1 MNRFILVTLAFLFPL
16 FVLAEEG
23 MWLLTQ
29 LPQLDLNRKGLEIS
43 VEDIYSAD
51 KPCIVNAI
59 VWLGGCS
66 ASFVSPDGLLL
77 TNHHCAFGALQRA
90 SSKEH
95 DYITDGFLARTREE
109 EMEARG
115 VYAYVLQEMRD
126 VTDEVLQAAKG
137 VKDLVEKDRRI
148 AAQITRMTDALEGDC
163 DDVHALIASM
173 FEGKQYMLFLYKKY
187 QDVRL
192 VYAPPASVGNYGGDI
207 DNWMWPRHTG
217 DFTYLRVYQ
226 APDGSGANYSPENVP
241 VKPKAWLRIARQP
254 LRAGDFTFIIGFP
267 GRTTRWRTSS
277 SVAWNL
283 TYAYPSTIEN
293 YQELID
299 LMAELTKD
307 SPEGRIR
314 VANLDKGLN
323 NTMKNY
329 QGNVEGMTKSNFLQK
344 KKDFEAEL
352 TAFIS
357 ADPRLSKQYGNV
369 LNEIAALYAD
379 LEKSRERDDWF
390 DMFNMQA
397 GTLTAIARQAYAT
410 VREREKPAKKR
421 DPEFSE
427 KDVKET
433 VDRLHLRYYNFYEP
447 VDKAMLRRVLNK
459 GRALPESQR
468 PAVVSALFPD
478 EASVD
483 RFVEKAFAETKL
495 KDVDFAKSLF
505 AKSTKELDQS
515 GDPLLDLM
523 KALYADFDA
532 LKERRRVFNARIKEL
547 RKTYLEAVAE
557 WKKGLIYPD
566 ANSTMRFTY
575 GYIGGYS
582 PADGVFYTPFTTL
595 TGVIAKHTGVEPF
608 DAPEALRQLHER
620 RDFGRWLDPGLE
632 DVPVNFLH
640 GCDITGGNS
649 GSAVMNARG
658 ELIGLA
664 FDGNWEALTSDWQY
678 NPALQRTISVDIR
691 YVLFLTEKLAGADH
705 LLQEMGIK

>member
-1 MNRFILVTLAFLFPL
+1 MNTRHIDVTELVLRDGHQSLMATRMAL
-16 FVLAEEG
+16 ED
-23 MWLLTQ
+23 M
-29 LPQLDLNRKGLEIS
+29 LPACEDIAKAGYWS
-43 VEDIYSAD
+43 VECWGGATFDA
-51 KPCIVNAI
+51 CI
-59 VWLGGCS
+59 
-66 ASFVSPDGLLL
+66 
-77 TNHHCAFGALQRA
+77 R
-90 SSKEH
+90 
-95 DYITDGFLARTREE
+95 FLNEDPWER
-109 EMEARG
+109 
-115 VYAYVLQEMRD
+115 
-126 VTDEVLQAAKG
+126 
-137 VKDLVEKDRRI
+137 
-148 AAQITRMTDALEGDC
+148 
-163 DDVHALIASM
+163 
-173 FEGKQYMLFLYKKY
+173 
-187 QDVRL
+187 
-192 VYAPPASVGNYGGDI
+192 
-207 DNWMWPRHTG
+207 
-217 DFTYLRVYQ
+217 
-226 APDGSGANYSPENVP
+226 
-241 VKPKAWLRIARQP
+241 
-254 LRAGDFTFIIGFP
+254 LRAF
-267 GRTTRWRTSS
+267 R
-277 SVAWNL
+277 
-283 TYAYPSTIEN
+283 
-293 YQELID
+293 
-299 LMAELTKD
+299 
-307 SPEGRIR
+307 
-314 VANLDKGLN
+314 
-323 NTMKNY
+323 
-329 QGNVEGMTKSNFLQK
+329 
-344 KKDFEAEL
+344 
-352 TAFIS
+352 
-357 ADPRLSKQYGNV
+357 
-369 LNEIAALYAD
+369 
-379 LEKSRERDDWF
+379 
-390 DMFNMQA
+390 
-397 GTLTAIARQAYAT
+397 
-410 VREREKPAKKR
+410 
-421 DPEFSE
+421 
-427 KDVKET
+427 
-433 VDRLHLRYYNFYEP
+433 
-447 VDKAMLRRVLNK
+447 KAMPNSRLQMLLRGQNLLGYRHYEDTV
-459 GRALPESQR
+459 
-468 PAVVSALFPD
+468 
-478 EASVD
+478 VD